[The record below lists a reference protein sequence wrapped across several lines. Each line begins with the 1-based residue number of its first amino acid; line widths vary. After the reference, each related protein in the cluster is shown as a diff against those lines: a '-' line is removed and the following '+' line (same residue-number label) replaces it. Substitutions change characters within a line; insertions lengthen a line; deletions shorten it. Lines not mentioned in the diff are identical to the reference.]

1 MNFQPDC
8 PMERGGL
15 AVLALGDPLSLLP
28 LVAARFPLL
37 SPTVTSSPG
46 RGKSALSGGA
56 LSALI
61 VRCIKA
67 PPSGELASRSD
78 D

>member
-15 AVLALGDPLSLLP
+15 AVLAWGNFAVGGCLARDDPSQAKPDGL
-28 LVAARFPLL
+28 A
-37 SPTVTSSPG
+37 SSPE
-46 RGKSALSGGA
+46 GGA
-56 LSALI
+56 LFVLT
-61 VRCIKA
+61 VRCVKA

>member
-15 AVLALGDPLSLLP
+15 AVLALGTNPLSLLP
-28 LVAARFPLL
+28 LVAA
-37 SPTVTSSPG
+37 SSPE
-46 RGKSALSGGA
+46 GGA
-56 LSALI
+56 FMHLTISAD
-61 VRCIKA
+61 KA

>member
-1 MNFQPDC
+1 MTFQPDC

-15 AVLALGDPLSLLP
+15 AVLAWGDPLSLLP
-28 LVAARFPLL
+28 LVAA
-37 SPTVTSSPG
+37 SSPE
-46 RGKSALSGGA
+46 GGA

>member
-1 MNFQPDC
+1 
-8 PMERGGL
+8 MERGGL
-15 AVLALGDPLSLLP
+15 AVLALGDPLRLP
-28 LVAARFPLL
+28 LVAA
-37 SPTVTSSPG
+37 SSP
-46 RGKSALSGGA
+46 KGGA

>member
-15 AVLALGDPLSLLP
+15 AVLALEDPLSLLP
-28 LVAARFPLL
+28 LVAA
-37 SPTVTSSPG
+37 SSPEG
-46 RGKSALSGGA
+46 RA